1 MAVRRVR
8 RIIRKVDPWTVLK
21 ASLIFNAIVGLVFVL
36 GMWVMWSLVLQK
48 GIPEKIVDLFDA
60 VTIELTIDGPLYFR
74 ITTLLAGIGVI
85 GMTAFMTLGAVIY
98 NLISDLVGGV
108 EVTVLEESYNVA
120 QQQQQQQAAPRR
132 TFSWK
137 PRDLS
142 VDPGDCSVPTISN
155 ACRPSGVV
163 PSVDTVSV
171 DAAKP
176 SAGTT
181 TTGGSKR
188 PDAPVGRLRA
198 LSATVPE

>member
-8 RIIRKVDPWTVLK
+8 RIVRKIDPWTVLK

-74 ITTLLAGIGVI
+74 IVTLLAGIGVI

-108 EVTVLEESYNVA
+108 EVTVLEETYNVA
-120 QQQQQQQAAPRR
+120 QPAPSPTRR

-137 PRDLS
+137 PTPAPRQ
-142 VDPGDCSVPTISN
+142 GNGNPTPPQPQPQPE
-155 ACRPSGVV
+155 RERV
-163 PSVDTVSV
+163 
-171 DAAKP
+171 
-176 SAGTT
+176 TT
-181 TTGGSKR
+181 N
-188 PDAPVGRLRA
+188 
-198 LSATVPE
+198 

>member
-36 GMWVMWSLVLQK
+36 GMWVMWSLVIQK
-48 GIPEKIVDLFDA
+48 GIPEKVVDLFDA

-74 ITTLLAGIGVI
+74 IVTLLAGIGVI

-108 EVTVLEESYNVA
+108 EVTVLEETYNVA
-120 QQQQQQQAAPRR
+120 QPQQSATRR

-137 PRDLS
+137 PTPAPR
-142 VDPGDCSVPTISN
+142 
-155 ACRPSGVV
+155 RPAGNGQSSE
-163 PSVDTVSV
+163 PSSERERV
-171 DAAKP
+171 
-176 SAGTT
+176 
-181 TTGGSKR
+181 TTGG
-188 PDAPVGRLRA
+188 
-198 LSATVPE
+198 

>member
-74 ITTLLAGIGVI
+74 IVTLLAGVGII

-108 EVTVLEESYNVA
+108 EVTVLEETYNVA
-120 QQQQQQQAAPRR
+120 QPQQASPTRR

-137 PRDLS
+137 PTPAPRQGNG
-142 VDPGDCSVPTISN
+142 DPSP
-155 ACRPSGVV
+155 
-163 PSVDTVSV
+163 
-171 DAAKP
+171 KP
-176 SAGTT
+176 QPAPERERV
-181 TTGGSKR
+181 TTG
-188 PDAPVGRLRA
+188 
-198 LSATVPE
+198 

>member
-36 GMWVMWSLVLQK
+36 GMWVMWSLVIQK

-60 VTIELTIDGPLYFR
+60 VTIEVTIDGPLYFR
-74 ITTLLAGIGVI
+74 ITTLLAGVGII

-108 EVTVLEESYNVA
+108 EVTVLEETYNVA
-120 QQQQQQQAAPRR
+120 QPQPTATRR

-137 PRDLS
+137 PT
-142 VDPGDCSVPTISN
+142 PAP
-155 ACRPSGVV
+155 RPSNGK
-163 PSVDTVSV
+163 PAQRPE
-171 DAAKP
+171 AAP
-176 SAGTT
+176 DRERVTT
-181 TTGGSKR
+181 S
-188 PDAPVGRLRA
+188 
-198 LSATVPE
+198 